1 MTVATQPPSNP
12 PPGFEELSKD
22 EQIEYIQ
29 DLWNRVA
36 SDEDE
41 VPVPEWHR
49 QLLRERL
56 ATADPDQAEP
66 WEDVKSRLSGRFRG

>member
-1 MTVATQPPSNP
+1 MTVTTQPLSNP

-29 DLWNRVA
+29 ELWNRVA

-41 VPVPEWHR
+41 IPIPEWHR

-56 ATADPDQAEP
+56 ATTDSEDAES
-66 WEDVKSRLSGRFRG
+66 WAQIKNRLSGRSRG